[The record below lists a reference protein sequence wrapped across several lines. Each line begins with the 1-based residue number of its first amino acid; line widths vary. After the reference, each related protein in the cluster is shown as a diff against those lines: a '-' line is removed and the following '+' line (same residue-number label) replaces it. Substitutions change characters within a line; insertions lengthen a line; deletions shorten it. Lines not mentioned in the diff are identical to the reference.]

1 MLLADEGR
9 FVIIS
14 GNRLLGID
22 DECEGAIKA
31 GCAVWYKIVLGEEN
45 TEGRPCALF
54 STRLGTK

>member
-1 MLLADEGR
+1 MPLEHETNTYKCLKSMLLADEGR

-31 GCAVWYKIVLGEEN
+31 GCAKCG
-45 TEGRPCALF
+45 
-54 STRLGTK
+54 